1 MAARWQLAIVVV
13 LSAIAAA
20 SCGKKGPPLPPIV
33 HIPTAVD
40 QISARRVGSDVFV
53 TLTVPAENVDK
64 TMPADVGRIEVY
76 GYTGT
81 SQPPKGRF
89 LDVATHVATIDVLPP
104 ETDGGTKK
112 SKAAPATQTNA
123 PVERG
128 LPPSPNGSGA
138 TGQSARPA
146 NANVEAK
153 QGAPVTVRDHLD
165 ADALVARALP
175 PGPVT
180 PASRRAR
187 TQPSTTAPVKEGPLK
202 RYYLGLAFSPRGR
215 PGPPGNFAELAL
227 SILPDPPRDV
237 LATLASDAITLTWE
251 PSGGVVG
258 VLLEQ
263 PLPFESSPV
272 DEPAGGDGSSRAPA
286 ADVPPGPTLY
296 NIYREI
302 EPLAGAASE
311 TAETNAV
318 PSPVN
323 GSPLTDWTF
332 SEPLP
337 LLDGRRRC
345 YTVRGVRGTGASAI
359 EGDASVPVCIRP
371 TDDVA
376 PAAPIGLTLDVGVA
390 GQITLTWEPNAETD
404 LAGYVVLRGE
414 AGDATLTPLTGSVIA
429 EPRFVDQTV
438 KPGVRYVYAVKAI
451 DSHLPTPNVSAES
464 ARLEETAR

>member
-1 MAARWQLAIVVV
+1 MFPGRLAIVFVA
-13 LSAIAAA
+13 AIAVG
-20 SCGKKGPPLPPIV
+20 CGKKGPPLPPIV
-33 HIPTAVD
+33 RIPTSVD

-53 TLTVPAENVDK
+53 TLSVPSANVDK
-64 TMPADVGRIEVY
+64 TMPADMGRVEVF

-81 SQPPKGRF
+81 VQPPKGRF

-104 ETDGGTKK
+104 EVE
-112 SKAAPATQTNA
+112 ATQPSKTKNA
-123 PVERG
+123 GTGP
-128 LPPSPNGSGA
+128 GSAG
-138 TGQSARPA
+138 TGQSGRPDS
-146 NANVEAK
+146 NIEAK
-153 QGAPVTVRDHLD
+153 QGAIVTVRDHLD

-180 PASRRAR
+180 PASRRNR
-187 TQPSTTAPVKEGPLK
+187 TLPSITAPVKEGPLK
-202 RYYLGLAFSPRGR
+202 RYYLALAFSPRGR

-227 SILPDPPRDV
+227 SVMPDAPRDV
-237 LATLASDAITLTWE
+237 VATLGSDAVTLTWE

-272 DEPAGGDGSSRAPA
+272 DEPAGTDGSARAPV

-296 NIYREI
+296 NIYRDI
-302 EPLAGAASE
+302 EPLPGAPIE
-311 TAETNAV
+311 PVAETSV
-318 PSPVN
+318 IPSPIN
-323 GSPLTDWTF
+323 GAPLAEWTF
-332 SEPLP
+332 SDPVP

-359 EGDASVPVCIRP
+359 EGDASVPVCISP

-376 PAAPIGLTLDVGVA
+376 PAAPVGLTPDVSVA
-390 GQITLTWEPNAETD
+390 GQITLTWEPNTETD

-438 KPGVRYVYAVKAI
+438 KPGVRYVYAVTAI
-451 DSHLPTPNVSAES
+451 DTHLPTPNVSAES
-464 ARLEETAR
+464 ARVEETAR

>member
-1 MAARWQLAIVVV
+1 M
-13 LSAIAAA
+13 AIAVLVAA
-20 SCGKKGPPLPPIV
+20 LGTACGKKGPPLPPIV

-40 QISARRVGSDVFV
+40 RITARRIGTDVFV
-53 TLTVPAENVDK
+53 TLTVPVENVDK

-89 LDVATHVATIDVLPP
+89 LDVATHVATVDVVPP
-104 ETDGGTKK
+104 EIDTTKK
-112 SKAAPATQTNA
+112 STSTPATPTSA
-123 PVERG
+123 P
-128 LPPSPNGSGA
+128 
-138 TGQSARPA
+138 SARPPD
-146 NANVEAK
+146 ANVEAK

-165 ADALVARALP
+165 ADALVARAIP

-187 TQPSTTAPVKEGPLK
+187 TPSTTAPVKEGPLK
-202 RYYLGLAFSPRGR
+202 RYYLALAFSPRGR
-215 PGPPGNFAELAL
+215 PGPPGNYAELAL
-227 SILPDPPRDV
+227 SVLPDPPRDV
-237 LATLASDAITLTWE
+237 VVSQASDAITLTWE

-263 PLPFESSPV
+263 PLPFESSPI
-272 DEPAGGDGSSRAPA
+272 DETAGADGSSRAPA

-296 NIYREI
+296 NVYREI
-302 EPLAGAASE
+302 EPLPDAQTEPAVEAG
-311 TAETNAV
+311 V
-318 PSPVN
+318 IPSPIN
-323 GSPLTDWTF
+323 GAPLTDWTF

-345 YTVRGVRGTGASAI
+345 YTVRGVRGTGATAI
-359 EGDASVPVCIRP
+359 EGDASVPVCISP
-371 TDDVA
+371 IDDIA
-376 PAAPIGLTLDVGVA
+376 PAAPMGLSPDAAVA

-464 ARLEETAR
+464 ARVEETAR